1 MSSKQPNVLWILADQ
16 QRADTLGA
24 LGNPIICTPN
34 LDRLCADGL
43 AFTSAYSPSPVCM
56 SARCSMIYGQYP
68 LHTGCYENTRMPED
82 DRPTVMAALTEAG
95 YRTHGIGKCHF
106 APDNL
111 AMRGFQSRQRQE
123 EFSRNPE
130 EDDYMQ
136 FLHDKGFS
144 HVCTPHGIRGEM
156 YYVPQPSQMP
166 AELHP
171 TQWVGDQAVQFIGA
185 QAAGDQPWMCLT
197 SFIHPAPPFS
207 PPSPWHRMYRAPLM
221 PMPIVPQDSE
231 SLQLWVNRHQNRYKY
246 RDQGIDWN
254 LVRCIKAYYY
264 AAISFVDFQVGRI
277 LDELGRTGQID
288 DTLILFASD
297 HGEYLG
303 DYKCFGKRGMHDG
316 SARVPLVL
324 RLPGRFDGGK
334 TCDRPVSLVD
344 IAPTILAATG
354 AALPADQLD
363 GEDLAEVA
371 AGTCPRRMVFSQH
384 NRGSRATYMAVGRQW
399 KYFYSA
405 GDNRDFLFDRI
416 SDPGETR
423 NRAGLRLCR
432 DARKRMKQVLIDHL
446 VAGGETVGLEAGD
459 WRTYSRIEMPPDPD
473 TGLLI
478 ADAPL
483 GDRSI
488 PGYRP

>member
-1 MSSKQPNVLWILADQ
+1 MSSKQPNVLWILTDQ

-24 LGNPIICTPN
+24 LGNMVICTPN
-34 LDRLCADGL
+34 LDRLCGDGL

-82 DRPTVMAALTEAG
+82 DRPTVMAALTAAG

-106 APDNL
+106 APDSL

-130 EDDYMQ
+130 EDDYVK

-166 AELHP
+166 ADLHP

-185 QAAGDQPWMCLT
+185 QAGSAQPWMCLT
-197 SFIHPAPPFS
+197 SFIHPAPPFA

-231 SLQLWVNRHQNRYKY
+231 ALQLWVNRHQNRYKY

-277 LDELGRTGQID
+277 LDELQRTGQVD
-288 DTLILFASD
+288 ETLILFASD

-354 AALPADQLD
+354 AAMPAEQLD

-371 AGTCPRRMVFSQH
+371 AATCRRKMVFSQH
-384 NRGSRATYMAVGRQW
+384 NRGSRATYMAVSRQW

-446 VAGGETVGLEAGD
+446 AAGGETIGLDAGD
-459 WRTYSRIEMPPDPD
+459 WRAYSRIEMPPDPD